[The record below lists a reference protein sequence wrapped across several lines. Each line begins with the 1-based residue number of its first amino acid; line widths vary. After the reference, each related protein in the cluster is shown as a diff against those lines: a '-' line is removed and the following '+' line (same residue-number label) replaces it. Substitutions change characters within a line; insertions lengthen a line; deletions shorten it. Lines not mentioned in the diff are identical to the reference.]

1 MEGVGLLVLSS
12 RFRGAHR
19 RTAAALTG
27 VLAVL
32 VTTGCS
38 IQDLPNQISIPD
50 PATEQGEITFS
61 LWQGTWVA
69 LWVVGALTWALILGA
84 AIFYRKRRDDRLP
97 AQLRYNIPIEVMYT
111 VTPLI
116 VVAVFTLFT
125 WRDEAEITQV
135 TDDQAVTVNVVGFQ
149 WNWTFNYIEAG
160 VYENGSP
167 SDLPVLY
174 LPQGEKVRFVL
185 TSPDVIHS
193 FWVPDFLM
201 KMDVVPG
208 RTNEFEVTPTKLG
221 RFSGVCAELC
231 GTYHSQM
238 RFWVEVVEPDEYEQ
252 RLAEFEAAGQV
263 GAITTER
270 DNEEAQNQGNSRI
283 GGGS

>member
-1 MEGVGLLVLSS
+1 MP
-12 RFRGAHR
+12 R

-27 VLAVL
+27 AATLLAV
-32 VTTGCS
+32 TGCS

-50 PATEQGEITFS
+50 PVTQQGEITFS
-61 LWQGTWVA
+61 LWQGTWLA
-69 LWVVGALTWALILGA
+69 LWVVGALTWGLILGA
-84 AIFYRKRRDDRLP
+84 ALLYRRRRDDPMPR
-97 AQLRYNIPIEVMYT
+97 QLRYNIPIEVMYT

-116 VVAVFTLFT
+116 IVAVFTLFT
-125 WRDEAEITQV
+125 WRDESDITKV
-135 TDDQAVTVNVVGFQ
+135 NDDQAVTVNVVGFQ

-167 SDLPVLY
+167 QDLPVLY
-174 LPQGEKVRFVL
+174 LPRGEKVRFVL

-208 RTNEFEVTPTKLG
+208 RTNEFEVTPTKVG
-221 RFSGVCAELC
+221 RFSGLCAELC

-252 RLAEFEAAGQV
+252 RLGELEAAGQV

-270 DNEEAQNQGNSRI
+270 DNDEAQNQGNSRI